1 MARVLSERL
10 WSRLLTLIERHAVT
24 CHSGLRHRKRI
35 WGRRTML
42 AAVDL
47 MACAAR
53 PRRTAHDRVSIE
65 RIVAEEVAAGRPGRI
80 PRGATSVI

>member
-1 MARVLSERL
+1 
-10 WSRLLTLIERHAVT
+10 
-24 CHSGLRHRKRI
+24 
-35 WGRRTML
+35 ML